1 MSDNRS
7 AMIIPQERKGW
18 IQRGLLLEWFTIG
31 WMIVEGT
38 VALASGVRAH
48 SITLVAFGA
57 DSGIELLS
65 GVVLLWRLDV
75 EFRRGSSFSES
86 TEKLAAKIAAALLIA
101 LSLYVVVS
109 AIFGIVFRLQQEFS
123 LPGLVVAALA
133 IPTMYWLSRS
143 KLDVAGKIGSRALRA
158 DAAESIACGWLSLVV
173 VVGLCAQ
180 LAFRAWWV
188 DSVTSLVIVYFL
200 VREAREAWAGENCC
214 A

>member
-1 MSDNRS
+1 ML
-7 AMIIPQERKGW
+7 IPQERRAW
-18 IQRGLLLEWFTIG
+18 IQRGLLLEWFTIA
-31 WMIVEGT
+31 WMIVEGGI
-38 VALASGVRAH
+38 ALVSGIRAH

-65 GVVLLWRLDV
+65 GAVLLWRLDV
-75 EFRRGSSFSES
+75 ELRRGELFAEA
-86 TEKLAAKIAAALLIA
+86 TEKLAARIAATLLIA
-101 LSLYVVVS
+101 LSLYVVIS
-109 AIFGIVFRLQQEFS
+109 AIVGIIFRTQQEFS

-143 KLDVAGKIGSRALRA
+143 KLHVAEKIDSRALRA

-173 VVGLCAQ
+173 VLGLCAQ

-200 VREAREAWAGENCC
+200 VREALEAWVGDDCC
-214 A
+214 Q